1 MILAQLCMDRIRSR
15 IPHPPLS
22 GLAGASRRG
31 GHVEDAVRCLN
42 AGFRRSS
49 PIGIIQ
55 VESEVGRGTRFDI
68 YLPASYFQVK
78 EDDMLKEEQTM
89 KIPGKILLVDDEDV
103 ILEVGAEMIHSL
115 GYEVLTARSGQEA
128 LDIYS
133 AQGHEV
139 DLVILDLI
147 MPDMGGG
154 SAFDRL
160 KEIDANVRVLLSSG
174 YGVNGEATE
183 ILERGCTSFIQKPF
197 RLSDLADK
205 LTEILGPS
213 S

>member
-1 MILAQLCMDRIRSR
+1 
-15 IPHPPLS
+15 
-22 GLAGASRRG
+22 
-31 GHVEDAVRCLN
+31 
-42 AGFRRSS
+42 
-49 PIGIIQ
+49 
-55 VESEVGRGTRFDI
+55 
-68 YLPASYFQVK
+68 
-78 EDDMLKEEQTM
+78 MLKEEQTM